1 MNINKAWVFLGVLM
15 VIPAIATAATVS
27 VPWSHPVDLE
37 SWQEDGITYV
47 RATEFFTILGATVDM
62 GTYPVDGLVRLR
74 GHTISLYHAS
84 PFVTHNSSVYN
95 LSVPVFFRE
104 GDFVVP
110 LVPMSELVG
119 QIIELKFTW
128 NSTSGVLQFFQVGG
142 IVGPIDGE
150 VKRNGLIL
158 TIHTGGPVPYEVF
171 KSTDDWLTVTIL
183 GGELGK
189 LNFDRR
195 QYSRYIWEFKS
206 YQFEESV
213 QLSFRLRPQRLTWA
227 HRFATDPNRIEITLI
242 DTTFALDSSD
252 QTVLLNPVEPAAG
265 QGIESDPIEL
275 IVIDA
280 GHGGE
285 DRGAVGRRGTKEKDV
300 VLGIALELAKLL
312 RKDPDFKVILTR
324 EEDVFIPLKKRAD
337 IANHSM
343 ADLFISLHANS
354 APRKS
359 ARGFETFFLSDAKTD
374 EARATEQF
382 ENASLRFEEH
392 NEDAGSDDLSFILAD
407 LMQNEYVVES
417 AALAE
422 IIQKE
427 FGRSFKT
434 PDRGVNTAGFVVLYH
449 AYMPAVLVETGFL
462 SNRDEEAWLSRRSS
476 QKELADALYISIKSF
491 RALYQEA
498 R

>member
-1 MNINKAWVFLGVLM
+1 MVL
-15 VIPAIATAATVS
+15 PAMATAATVS
-27 VPWSHPVDLE
+27 VPWSQPVELK

-47 RATEFFTILGATVDM
+47 RATEFFTILGATVDL
-62 GTYPVDGLVRLR
+62 GTYPVDGLVRFR
-74 GHTISLYHAS
+74 SHTISLYHAS
-84 PFVTHNSSVYN
+84 PFVTHNSEVYN

-119 QIIELKFTW
+119 QIMQLKFAW
-128 NSTSGVLQFFQVGG
+128 NSTSGVLQFFQAGS
-142 IVGPIDGE
+142 IVGPIEGKI
-150 VKRNGLIL
+150 KRNGLIL
-158 TIHTGGPVPYEVF
+158 TIHTGGLVPYEVF
-171 KSTDDWLTVTIL
+171 QSTDDWLTVTVP

-195 QYSRYIWEFKS
+195 RYSRYIWEFKS

-213 QLSFRLRPQRLTWA
+213 QLSFRLRPKRVTWD

-252 QTVLLNPVEPAAG
+252 QTVLLNPIEPNPG
-265 QGIESDPIEL
+265 RDPESDLIEL

-285 DRGAVGRRGTKEKDV
+285 DRGAIGRRGTKEKDV

-337 IANHSM
+337 IANHAR

-354 APRKS
+354 APRRA
-359 ARGFETFFLSDAKTD
+359 ARGFETFFLSEAKTD
-374 EARATEQF
+374 EARATEQL
-382 ENASLRFEEH
+382 ENASLRYEER
-392 NEDAGSDDLSFILAD
+392 NEEAGSDDVSFILTD
-407 LMQNEYVVES
+407 LHLNAYLNES
-417 AALAE
+417 AVLAG
-422 IIQKE
+422 IIQDE

-434 PDRGVNTAGFVVLYH
+434 PDRGVNAAGFVVLYH
-449 AYMPAVLVETGFL
+449 AYMPAVLVEAGFL
-462 SNRDEEAWLSRRSS
+462 SNRDEEAWLSRRRT
-476 QKELADALYISIKSF
+476 QKQLADALYISIKSF
-491 RALYQEA
+491 RDLYKESQ
-498 R
+498 